1 MNNVSTEMELLRQY
15 QREMLE
21 IQNTITEMKKVF
33 DWLIRRLDIAEE
45 KISELEDMTR
55 ELKSF

>member
-1 MNNVSTEMELLRQY
+1 MDNVSTEMELLRQY

-33 DWLIRRLDIAEE
+33 DWLIRRLDIAKEN
-45 KISELEDMTR
+45 ISELEDMTR